1 MITRPR
7 AMPEKIPQRLMK
19 LIIAFCALFLG
30 TMEYV
35 LSRPAHSSGLGKAIL
50 GTVNDF
56 PWKVSMFGFLGGVI
70 PEFIHPFS
78 FALITMALYPRADQ
92 KTRGI
97 ICVFWLVTEVL
108 FELGQ
113 AFGHQISQFLGS
125 TLPHGG
131 IIRLLQNYFARGT
144 YDHLDILAIC
154 LGIAS
159 AFVIGEILTRQGGKE
174 NETRTSKQTKT
185 KGHGALSGRP
195 IMETS
200 G

>member
-1 MITRPR
+1 
-7 AMPEKIPQRLMK
+7 MPERTPQRLIK
-19 LIIAFCALFLG
+19 LIIAVCALFLG
-30 TMEYV
+30 TLEYV
-35 LSRPAHSSGLGKAIL
+35 LSRPTHSSGLGTAIL
-50 GTVNDF
+50 GTASDF
-56 PWKVSMFGFLGGVI
+56 PWKVSIFGFLGGVI

-78 FALITMALYPRADQ
+78 FALITMALYPRVDQ

-97 ICVFWLVTEVL
+97 ICVFWLVVEVL

-113 AFGHQISQFLGS
+113 AFGHQISQFLGN

-131 IIRLLQNYFARGT
+131 IIRLLRNYFARGT

-159 AFVIGEILTRQGGKE
+159 AFIIGEILTRKEGKE

-185 KGHGALSGRP
+185 KDHRALPGRP
-195 IMETS
+195 IMET
-200 G
+200 GG

>member
-1 MITRPR
+1 
-7 AMPEKIPQRLMK
+7 MPERIPQRLIK
-19 LIIAFCALFLG
+19 LIVAVCALFLG

-35 LSRPAHSSGLGKAIL
+35 LSRPAHSSGLGTIL
-50 GTVNDF
+50 GAAGDA
-56 PWKVSMFGFLGGVI
+56 PRKVSMFGFLGGVI

-92 KTRGI
+92 KSRGI
-97 ICVFWLVTEVL
+97 ICVFWLVVEVL

-113 AFGHQISQFLGS
+113 AFGHQVSQFLGN

-131 IIRLLQNYFARGT
+131 MIRLLQNYFATGT

-159 AFVIGEILTRQGGKE
+159 AFVIGEILTRKEGKE
-174 NETRTSKQTKT
+174 NETQSSKQIQT
-185 KGHGALSGRP
+185 KGHKVLSARP
-195 IMETS
+195 IMET
-200 G
+200 GG

>member
-1 MITRPR
+1 MITDPR
-7 AMPEKIPQRLMK
+7 AMPERIPERLMK
-19 LIIAFCALFLG
+19 LIIAVCALFIG

-35 LSRPAHSSGLGKAIL
+35 LSRPAHSSGLGTIL
-50 GTVNDF
+50 GTAGDV

-97 ICVFWLVTEVL
+97 ICIFWLVAEAL

-113 AFGHQISQFLGS
+113 AFGHQISQFLGN

-131 IIRLLQNYFARGT
+131 IAMLLQNYFARGT

-159 AFVIGEILTRQGGKE
+159 AFFIGEILTRKEGKE
-174 NETRTSKQTKT
+174 HEARTSKQIQKI
-185 KGHGALSGRP
+185 GPEQISGSP
-195 IMETS
+195 IMETGS
-200 G
+200 

>member
-1 MITRPR
+1 
-7 AMPEKIPQRLMK
+7 MPERTPQRLIK
-19 LIIAFCALFLG
+19 LIIAFCALFIG
-30 TMEYV
+30 AMEYV
-35 LSRPAHSSGLGKAIL
+35 LSRPAHSSGLGTAIL
-50 GTVNDF
+50 GTVSDF

-78 FALITMALYPRADQ
+78 FALMTMALYPRTDQ

-97 ICVFWLVTEVL
+97 ICVFWLVVEVL

-113 AFGHQISQFLGS
+113 AFGHQISQFLGN

-144 YDHLDILAIC
+144 YDRLDILAIC

-159 AFVIGEILTRQGGKE
+159 AFVLGEILARQGGKE
-174 NETRTSKQTKT
+174 NETRTSKQK
-185 KGHGALSGRP
+185 KKDHRAFAGRP
-195 IMETS
+195 IMET
-200 G
+200 GG